1 LLSAPH
7 PPLGNLF
14 PVGYAFGDKGNVGVP
29 KNHAVALPKIIWDK
43 IRNPTRHASDALGI
57 ERWQI
62 RVAIHKIKAANN
74 LGPTDKVIIFDDG
87 KVTDTN
93 GVEIGNIFDE
103 I

>member
-1 LLSAPH
+1 MWRC
-7 PPLGNLF
+7 
-14 PVGYAFGDKGNVGVP
+14 
-29 KNHAVALPKIIWDK
+29 PKIRWSLEDNLGK
-43 IRNPTRHASDALGI
+43 IRNPTRHVSDALRI

-62 RVAIHKIKAANN
+62 RLAIHKIKAANN